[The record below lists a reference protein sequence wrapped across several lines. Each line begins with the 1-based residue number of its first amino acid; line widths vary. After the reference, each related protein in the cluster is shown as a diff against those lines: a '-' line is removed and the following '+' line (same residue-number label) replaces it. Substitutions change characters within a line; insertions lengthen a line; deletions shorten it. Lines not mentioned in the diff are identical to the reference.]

1 MLWVVGDAN
10 GDEGRTSTGHT
21 QHGGNKQTRG
31 RTKGRRSCSW
41 SPPPDNSPPDSS
53 TATATSTSNPI
64 QISPLGF
71 QPRRR
76 TKKAVGSAMLKQ
88 DPRAEVVGG
97 RGRYHGRHN
106 VGRGVATHI
115 CGASSSIL
123 CICQVTSAPSTV
135 RPWKSAFSSSIPAA
149 ADDVLWAEPRE
160 THFIGTCSCSCRAV
174 RRRVVRRW

>member
-1 MLWVVGDAN
+1 MQMEMKAERGTHN
-10 GDEGRTSTGHT
+10 MGET
-21 QHGGNKQTRG
+21 NKQEEGQKAGAHARG
-31 RTKGRRSCSW
+31 HHRRT
-41 SPPPDNSPPDSS
+41 
-53 TATATSTSNPI
+53 T
-64 QISPLGF
+64 
-71 QPRRR
+71 RRR
-76 TKKAVGSAMLKQ
+76 TALQLQLQVQVTQYKSRPWGSSPAVG
-88 DPRAEVVGG
+88 PRKPLVRRCSSKTHEVVGG